1 GNVLTINA
9 STLTLGSGTFNT
21 YSFDG
26 AVNLTATK
34 GAYYEGKG
42 SLGLS
47 GAALTLTTPFLTDRA
62 EVVDPTRAS
71 SKPSDAITP
80 TGNYTI
86 PV

>member
-1 GNVLTINA
+1 DVRLLNSGEVSKGCGAFGVPVCGSTGNVLTINA

-47 GAALTLTTPFLTDRA
+47 GAALTLTT
-62 EVVDPTRAS
+62 
-71 SKPSDAITP
+71 
-80 TGNYTI
+80 
-86 PV
+86 